1 MRLAIALLFLL
12 PQENPLADALKKVD
26 EETLKAHEKV
36 LASDEFEGRAAG
48 FPGNDKAVEYI
59 VKEVKEF
66 GLKPAGEGDGY
77 TQEFTVGKDRKCRN
91 VIALLEG
98 SDEKLKGEFVVIGA
112 HLDHVGKKGQRVG
125 GQDRS
130 KAPEGD
136 EIWNGADDNASGTS
150 TVLAI
155 AKAFA
160 KGGLKPKRSV
170 LFCWWN
176 AEEAGLVGSATWC
189 KNPTRPMEKVK
200 FNLNMDMVGRNPE
213 RPVDLEGLK
222 SSEGDAVAKIAKAAC
237 EAEKLAF
244 TPYDFQNEAMFR
256 SDGASF
262 LRKSVPAIMFF
273 TSWHDD
279 YHRLGDHIDKIAY
292 DRMAQIGRAAARI
305 LLEVANLDA
314 VPAFNKE
321 TPLGGGGGGGRML
334 GIQGEELDE
343 KARAEAKLDEGTGG
357 YKLTEITAGS
367 VAEKCGLKADD
378 VIVGFGGKALPAK
391 GTLDELRKRI
401 RAAKD
406 GEEVEVEILRGGERK
421 TMKALWARK

>member
-1 MRLAIALLFLL
+1 MRTMIALCLL
-12 PQENPLADALKKVD
+12 IAIQEDAALKLVD
-26 EETLKAHEKV
+26 EETLKAHEKF
-36 LASDEFEGRAAG
+36 LASDELEGRAAG

-59 VKEVKEF
+59 VAQVKEL

-77 TQEFTVGKDRKCRN
+77 TQEFTLGRDRKCKN

-98 SDEKLKGEFVVIGA
+98 SDEKLKEEFIAIGA

-125 GQDRS
+125 GQSGGS
-130 KAPEGD
+130 KDGD
-136 EIWNGADDNASGTS
+136 EVWNGADDNASGTS

-160 KGGLKPKRSV
+160 KGGLKPKRSI

-176 AEEAGLVGSATWC
+176 AEEAGLVGSRTWC
-189 KNPTRPMEKVK
+189 DKPTRPMEKVK
-200 FNLNMDMVGRNPE
+200 FNLNMDMVGRNAD

-222 SSEGDAVAKIAKAAC
+222 SAEGDAIAKLAAAAC
-237 EAEKLAF
+237 EAEKLKF

-279 YHRLGDHIDKIAY
+279 YHRVGDHPEKIEYA
-292 DRMAQIGRAAARI
+292 RMAQIGRAAARI
-305 LLEVANLDA
+305 LFEVANLEK

-321 TPLGGGGGGGRML
+321 TPLGGGGGGKQL
-334 GIQGEELDE
+334 GINGEELDE
-343 KARAEAKLDEGTGG
+343 KGRAGAKLEEGVGG
-357 YKLTEITAGS
+357 YLLTSIVEGS
-367 VAEKCGLKADD
+367 VAAKAGIKEGDI
-378 VIVGFGGKALPAK
+378 IVGFGGKPLPAT
-391 GTLDELRKRI
+391 GTLTELRKRI

-406 GEEVEVEILRGGERK
+406 GEEVDVEIVRGGEK
-421 TMKALWARK
+421 QTVKAVWPKK

>member
-1 MRLAIALLFLL
+1 MRLTLALLFLL
-12 PQENPLADALKKVD
+12 PQDTTVADALKKID
-26 EETLKAHEKV
+26 EETLKAHEKF
-36 LASDEFEGRAAG
+36 LASDELEGRAAG

-59 VKEVKEF
+59 VKEVKEL
-66 GLKPAGEGDGY
+66 GLKPAGEKDEY
-77 TQEFTVGKDRKCRN
+77 TQEFTVGKDRKCKN
-91 VIALLEG
+91 VVALLEG
-98 SDEKLKGEFVVIGA
+98 SDEKLKEEFIVIGA
-112 HLDHVGKKGQRVG
+112 HLDHVGIKGQRVG
-125 GQDRS
+125 GQSGGAKD
-130 KAPEGD
+130 GD
-136 EIWNGADDNASGTS
+136 EVWNGADDNASGTS

-160 KGGLKPKRSV
+160 KGGLKPKRSI

-189 KNPTRPMEKVK
+189 KSPTRPMEKVK

-279 YHRLGDHIDKIAY
+279 YHKVGDHIDKIAY
-292 DRMAQIGRAAARI
+292 GRMAQIGRAAARI

-314 VPAFNKE
+314 VPAYNKA
-321 TPLGGGGGGGRML
+321 TPLGGGGGGRTL

-343 KARAEAKLDEGTGG
+343 KARGDAKLDEGNGG

-367 VAEKCGLKADD
+367 VAEKAGLKTDD
-378 VIVGFGGKALPAK
+378 VIIGFGGKPLPAK
-391 GTLDELRKRI
+391 GTLTELRKRI
-401 RAAKD
+401 RLAKD
-406 GEEVEVEILRGGERK
+406 DETYEVEILRGAERL
-421 TMKALWARK
+421 TVKATWVKK